1 LKLKSRSKM
10 SKLDKIFSRRSDN
23 KKLKEAEKI
32 VDKVASFEEEFKSL
46 AVEEFP
52 KKTQELKDR
61 AKKAQKIDDVM
72 PEAFA
77 LFREASH
84 RVLGLRPYDVQLIG
98 AYIMNRGDIAEMKTG
113 EGKSLTAAMAAYSRS
128 ISGEPVHVI
137 TVNEYLAIRDA
148 EYFEE
153 LFTKLGV
160 SVSFNISALTKTQ
173 KTQAYEA
180 DITYSTNSEIG
191 FDYLRD
197 NMVSTKESRVQRGL
211 KFAIIDEA
219 DSILIDEGRTPL
231 IISGNAKNN
240 TNGVKK
246 ADAFVKSLSESD
258 VTIDPA
264 QRSVNLNDSGVKK
277 AETYYT
283 VEHFYQEDNVDN
295 IQLINKAL
303 YANFMM
309 DKDKEY
315 VVRGG
320 AIEIVDQ
327 STGRI
332 LDGRSFS
339 DGLHQAIE
347 AKENV
352 AITDENTTIATITYQ
367 NLFRLYERLSGM
379 TGTAKTEEEEFLENF
394 NMHVIPVPTNRP
406 MIRVDEED
414 EIYASKKDK
423 HDSVI
428 NEVKKAA
435 EKEQP
440 VLLGTGS
447 VEESEEISKLL
458 KKENIQHSVLNA
470 KNHANE
476 ARIIENA
483 GQKNAITVATNMA
496 GRGTDIKLGEGVAEL
511 GGLYVI
517 GTDRHESRRID
528 NQLRGRSGR
537 QGDKGRSKFMISLDD
552 DIFKRYASPRPLSI
566 LKAAMKG
573 SADPIKQKR
582 LSKMVADS
590 QLRAEGNNFDA
601 RKELLKYDGILKEQR
616 EIVYSIRNAVLDDK
630 DIESF
635 IDDAI
640 INAAAVTISKAQV
653 EDVGRKKVKIDSEK
667 LNELVE
673 KSFGLKADF
682 SNNEIVAKE
691 AVETLSAKI
700 REKYD
705 NLSKKYGSEYN
716 VVKKVHILDE
726 LDDAWQE
733 HIDFMS
739 NLRESVSLLGYAQE
753 DPLVVYQ
760 ERGFSAFKQMMER
773 VYEHVIIKVI
783 GTGN

>member
-1 LKLKSRSKM
+1 M

>member
-1 LKLKSRSKM
+1 M
-10 SKLDKIFSRRSDN
+10 SKLDNLIGKRSDK
-23 KKLKEAEKI
+23 KKLRSAEKI
-32 VDKVASFEEEFKSL
+32 VAEVAKFEEKYKKL
-46 AVEEFP
+46 KVEDFAA
-52 KKTQELKDR
+52 KTEKLKTK
-61 AKKAQKIDDVM
+61 AKKSQKIDELM

-77 LFREASH
+77 LFREASD
-84 RVLGLRPYDVQLIG
+84 RILGLRPYDVQLIG

-113 EGKSLTAAMAAYSRS
+113 EGKSLTAAMAAYSRA
-128 ISGEPVHVI
+128 ISGEPVHVV

-160 SVSFNISALTKTQ
+160 TVAFNIAALSRIEKA
-173 KTQAYEA
+173 KAYEA
-180 DITYSTNSEIG
+180 DILYSTNSEIG

-246 ADAFVKSLSESD
+246 ADAFVKSLSKSD
-258 VTIDPA
+258 VTIDLA
-264 QRSVNLNDSGVKK
+264 ERSVNLNDSGVKK
-277 AETYYT
+277 AERYYA
-283 VEHFYQEDNVDN
+283 VKHLYQEDNVDS

-367 NLFRLYERLSGM
+367 NLFRLYEKLSGM

-394 NMHVIPVPTNRP
+394 NMHVIPVPTNKP
-406 MIRVDEED
+406 MIRKDEED

-423 HDSVI
+423 HKAVI
-428 NEVKKAA
+428 AEIKKAA
-435 EKEQP
+435 KKGQP
-440 VLLGTGS
+440 VLVGTGS
-447 VEESEEISKLL
+447 VEESEEIHKLL
-458 KKENIQHSVLNA
+458 KKEDIKHDVLNA

-476 ARIIENA
+476 ARIIADA
-483 GQKNAITVATNMA
+483 GQKNSITVATNMA
-496 GRGTDIKLGEGVAEL
+496 GRGTDIKLGEGVAKL

-552 DIFKRYASPRPLSI
+552 DIFQRYASPRPLAL
-566 LKAAMKG
+566 LKSAMK
-573 SADPIKQKR
+573 DTEEPIKQKR

-590 QLRAEGNNFDA
+590 QLRAEGNNFDS

-616 EIVYSIRNAVLDDK
+616 EIVYSIRNAVLDSK

-635 IDDAI
+635 MDDAI
-640 INAAAVTISKAQV
+640 VNAAAVTISKAQV
-653 EDVGRKKVKIDSEK
+653 EDIGRKKVKIDPEK

-673 KSFGLKADF
+673 KSFGIKTSFD
-682 SNNEIVAKE
+682 SKEVVAKDIINE
-691 AVETLSAKI
+691 LSQKI
-700 REKYD
+700 RTKYD
-705 NLSKKYGSEYN
+705 DLTKKYGSEYD

-726 LDDAWQE
+726 IDDAWQE

-760 ERGFSAFKQMMER
+760 ERGFSAFRKMMER
-773 VYEHVIIKVI
+773 VYERVIIKVI